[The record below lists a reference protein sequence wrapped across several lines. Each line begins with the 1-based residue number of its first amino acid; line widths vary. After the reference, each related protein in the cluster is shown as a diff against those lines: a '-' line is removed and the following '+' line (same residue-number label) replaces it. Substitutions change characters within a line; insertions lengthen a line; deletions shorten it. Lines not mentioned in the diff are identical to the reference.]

1 MDETVVYNF
10 LKESNYRHFKNSRK
24 RLKEKLV
31 QYKGGKCEICGY
43 NKCIIALE
51 FHHLD
56 PTQKDF
62 NIGNGNVVAFEKAKE
77 EVDKCILVCSN
88 CHREIHYQEYLM
100 QQEEERKQNESIYV
114 EVINNR
120 EKYGNIPI
128 KNSYKYLTYTDIFTD
143 IENKLP
149 RKDILKKYCINNA
162 TFNKFLTENNIFYS
176 NKKTVINKP
185 TKEEL
190 INLLENYSKS
200 AIGRMFGVTCNAVIK
215 WCKKYNI
222 N

>member
-1 MDETVVYNF
+1 VLKIIVESPLPTNRSYNLHGSSF
-10 LKESNYRHFKNSRK
+10 CFSV
-24 RLKEKLV
+24 KL
-31 QYKGGKCEICGY
+31 
-43 NKCIIALE
+43 
-51 FHHLD
+51 
-56 PTQKDF
+56 
-62 NIGNGNVVAFEKAKE
+62 
-77 EVDKCILVCSN
+77 ILV
-88 CHREIHYQEYLM
+88 YV
-100 QQEEERKQNESIYV
+100 SI
-114 EVINNR
+114 IS
-120 EKYGNIPI
+120 K
-128 KNSYKYLTYTDIFTD
+128 TAYTDIFTD

-162 TFNKFLTENNIFYS
+162 TFNKLLTENNIIYS

-190 INLLENYSKS
+190 INLLETYSKS